1 MKFSDLIGHD
11 LGTHRVTY
19 SSETAILYALSVGAA
34 PDALDLT
41 YERDLRVLPSFG
53 TALGLWA
60 VEKAGD
66 LGAYDRKM
74 SLHASQELQVHKPLP
89 QTGDFE
95 MTGRVDAVW
104 DKGRATMVEIVAD
117 CEFFAARYG
126 IFLPGR
132 GDWGGDRGPASASS
146 EVGTPDWSESFATWE
161 NQAAIYRLTG
171 DMHPIHID
179 PETAKANGFER
190 PILHGLCTL
199 GIAAR
204 AIAGAA
210 GAHPCDLISLS
221 ARLAAPVLPGET
233 VMMSASC
240 QDDQVIFNAATVK
253 ATVLKGGA
261 ARFK

>member
-1 MKFSDLIGHD
+1 MQFSDLIGHD
-11 LGTHRVTY
+11 LGKHRVTY

-74 SLHASQELQVHKPLP
+74 SLHASQELQVHKALP
-89 QTGDFE
+89 RQGDFE
-95 MTGRVDAVW
+95 MTGRVAGVW
-104 DKGRATMVEIVAD
+104 DKGRATMVDIVAE
-117 CEFFAARYG
+117 CEYFSASYG

-132 GDWGGDRGPASASS
+132 GGWGGERGPASASA
-146 EVGTPDWSESFATWE
+146 EVEAADWSESYATWA

-179 PETAKANGFER
+179 PKVARANGFER

-204 AIAGAA
+204 AVAGAA
-210 GAHPCDLISLS
+210 GAHPCDLINLS
-221 ARLAAPVLPGET
+221 ARLAAPVLPGE
-233 VMMSASC
+233 VVVMSASR
-240 QDDQVIFNAATVK
+240 QSDQVIFNAATDK
-253 ATVLKGGA
+253 ATVLKGGVA
-261 ARFK
+261 KFR